1 MAESD
6 SETQFR
12 EEMLD
17 FKRQMLK
24 YVEVSN
30 QKFDGLTSDVRNVSF
45 RLDKIEQGIGHQI
58 EVLDRKVT
66 LVTSKLDQV
75 IDKVI
80 SH

>member
-1 MAESD
+1 MADSD

-24 YVEVSN
+24 YVEILN
-30 QKFDGLTSDVRNVSF
+30 QKFDGIISDLREISF
-45 RLDKIEQGIGHQI
+45 RVDRSGQKL